1 MNFGFR
7 INVYLI
13 FTQQSICLQELCWM

>member
-7 INVYLI
+7 INIYLI
-13 FTQQSICLQELCWM
+13 FMHQSICLQELCWM